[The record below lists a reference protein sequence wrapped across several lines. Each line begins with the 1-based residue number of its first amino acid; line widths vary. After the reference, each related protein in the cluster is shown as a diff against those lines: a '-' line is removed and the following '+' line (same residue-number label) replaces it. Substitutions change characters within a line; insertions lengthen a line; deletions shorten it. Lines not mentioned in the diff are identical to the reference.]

1 MTDAEAP
8 TRWPPDM
15 KSQLTEKDP
24 GAGKDRGALVGYS
37 PWGHKESDTSEQ
49 LSMQQGPTG

>member
-24 GAGKDRGALVGYS
+24 GAGKDRGQEAKGVTVD
-37 PWGHKESDTSEQ
+37 EMVE
-49 LSMQQGPTG
+49 